1 MADSKRASHGTGG
14 GGARGAPMRIPRY
27 DPSRMKPDA
36 TVLVVGPRR
45 TGKSTLVLDLLFYLR
60 RSIFGSVAQTP
71 TCETAEELSKI
82 IPWSCIHDD
91 FDPVAL
97 ERAVNA
103 MKQLVSTDR
112 KLAAKVGA
120 ELDRRIL
127 LVLLDDCMA
136 DSKNLKYK
144 VIQDIFF
151 NGRHYDL
158 LFVNVMQFMMD
169 MPPKFRTNTDIVICT
184 YDSAPDNQER
194 LWRYF
199 FKTAYPRLDQFR
211 RVYAAVTSDF
221 RCIVLDRTLRGVPDE
236 QKVFWYKARHPA
248 PVYRLGDR
256 SQWFLHCRYLRSR
269 AEELKSSISYIVETT
284 RRAAAQP
291 DENGAVL
298 GGTGEEPN
306 EINVL

>member
-1 MADSKRASHGTGG
+1 MAEASGKGAAAAAGG
-14 GGARGAPMRIPRY
+14 GTRSTPLRIPRY
-27 DPSRMKPDA
+27 DPNRMKPDA

-45 TGKSTLVLDLLFYLR
+45 TGKSTLVLDLLYSLR
-60 RSIFGSVAQTP
+60 EHIFASIAQTP

-91 FDPVAL
+91 FDPAAL

-103 MKQLVSTDR
+103 MKQLVNTDR
-112 KLAAKVGA
+112 KLAAKLGG
-120 ELDRRIL
+120 EKDRRIL

-136 DSKNLKYK
+136 DPKNLKYK
-144 VIQDIFF
+144 VIQDIFY

-158 LFVNVMQFMMD
+158 FFLNVMQQMMD
-169 MPPKFRTNTDIVICT
+169 MPPKFRTNTDIIICT

-199 FKTAYPRLDQFR
+199 FKTAYPRLEQFR
-211 RVYAAVTSDF
+211 RVYAAVTANF
-221 RCIVLDRTLRGVPDE
+221 GCIVLDRTIRGVPDE
-236 QKVFWYKARHPA
+236 QKVFWYRARHPA

-269 AEELKSSISYIVETT
+269 ADELKTSISYIVETT
-284 RRAAAQP
+284 RRAAGAGAADEAVAAEMP
-291 DENGAVL
+291 D
-298 GGTGEEPN
+298 